1 MIGFILPL
9 SIIGIYLLLPGTL
22 VSSFIDLTKKLN
34 ILTTGIFFSGISA
47 GIVEEMVFRGIIMNS
62 LDKRYGKKVAILLP
76 SILFGIVHILG
87 MNFDIFSSLLVIVA
101 GTMVGVMFSLI
112 TLEHNSIWDSAIVHI
127 LWNIVILGGV
137 MNIGNSVSEYAI
149 YNYLLDTKSFFI
161 TGGEFGIESSVIAL
175 IGYIVVILITLVMQ
189 RRNHKYESNIP

>member
-1 MIGFILPL
+1 
-9 SIIGIYLLLPGTL
+9 
-22 VSSFIDLTKKLN
+22 
-34 ILTTGIFFSGISA
+34 
-47 GIVEEMVFRGIIMNS
+47 MNS

-137 MNIGNSVSEYAI
+137 MNIGNSVSHNQI
-149 YNYLLDTKSFFI
+149 LYLLP
-161 TGGEFGIESSVIAL
+161 
-175 IGYIVVILITLVMQ
+175 MQ
-189 RRNHKYESNIP
+189 